1 MKIGID
7 ASILARKKITGIN
20 RYLQNLLKNIPEI
33 DKKNEYYLFSFG
45 ESELSEY
52 KIKGFNVIYVGKNKI
67 ISSKYYSAI
76 WLNFALPSAL
86 KKYKIDLFF
95 QPNHFLPFFFDNK
108 KIKSV
113 ITVHDLIPKIDPK
126 YRDLIYKTYLNIFL
140 PLSIKK
146 SQKIITV
153 SESSKKDI
161 LKFYNVPAEKIYVIH
176 EAADDKF
183 KQRILST
190 EQKKKLISQYNLP
203 EKFILHVGA
212 IENRKNILGIL
223 KIGDLIK
230 NIDKNIKIVL
240 VGKPGYGA
248 SEIFKEIEKCKNVY
262 YIGHIDDEDL
272 PYIYNLAKLFLF
284 PSFYEG
290 FGLPPLEAMQSGL
303 PTLASNT
310 SSILEVVG
318 EGGIIHDP
326 RDYEGFAKDII
337 NLLKNKNFYQ
347 EMQKKAISRAK
358 DFSWK
363 ISTKKLIEVF
373 NIYGK

>member
-7 ASILARKKITGIN
+7 ASILARKKMTGIN
-20 RYLQNLLKNIPEI
+20 RYLQNLLKYIPEI
-33 DKKNEYYLFSFG
+33 DKKNEYYLFSLV

-67 ISSKYYSAI
+67 IPSKYYSPI
-76 WLNFALPSAL
+76 WLNFLLPKAL
-86 KKYKIDLFF
+86 KKYQIDIFF
-95 QPNHFLPFFFDNK
+95 QPNHFLPFFFNNK

-113 ITVHDLIPKIDPK
+113 ITVHDLIPKIDPE
-126 YRDLIYKTYLNIFL
+126 YRDFIYKTYLNIFL
-140 PLSIKK
+140 PSSIKK
-146 SQKIITV
+146 SQTIITD
-153 SESSKKDI
+153 SENSKRDI
-161 LKFYNVPAEKIYVIH
+161 IKFYNVSAENIH
-176 EAADDKF
+176 IVYAAADDKF

-203 EKFILHVGA
+203 KNFILHVGA
-212 IENRKNILGIL
+212 IENRKNIVGIL

-240 VGKPGYGA
+240 IGKPGFGA
-248 SEIFKEIEKCKNVY
+248 KEIFKEIEKRKNVY
-262 YIGHIDDEDL
+262 YIGHINDEDL
-272 PYIYNLAKLFLF
+272 PYIYNLAKIFLF

-310 SSILEVVG
+310 SSISEVVG

-326 RDYEGFAKDII
+326 RDYESFAMDIKRLLDDDGFYREMKERA
-337 NLLKNKNFYQ
+337 LKQAEKFNWEMSARKLVNIFNKC
-347 EMQKKAISRAK
+347 
-358 DFSWK
+358 
-363 ISTKKLIEVF
+363 
-373 NIYGK
+373 